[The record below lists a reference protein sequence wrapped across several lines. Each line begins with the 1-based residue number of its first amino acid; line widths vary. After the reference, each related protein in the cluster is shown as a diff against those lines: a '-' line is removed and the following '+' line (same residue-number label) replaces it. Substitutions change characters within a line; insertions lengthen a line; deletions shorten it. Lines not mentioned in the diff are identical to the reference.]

1 MAAGTTTLQRPT
13 SAAAPA
19 AHRTPAP
26 LVERR
31 PLWWAACLICGGI
44 IGLVLAVVGT
54 LRGVRPSRRRV
65 LVVVCGTVVQALL
78 AGAFAVL
85 GPGAQLRPCS
95 AAGEGG
101 GLWQT
106 VRTVV
111 NAPVSGA
118 ALLYAARAGGEMYHC
133 AANGTTAV
141 ILDDGFARAG
151 TMYGTVFLTDQRAE
165 TQSPRMR
172 RLSEHEAR
180 HSDQWA
186 LGSLLAGPAAFPAL
200 YAADE
205 AFFPGAY
212 NHFERAAGLEDGGYD
227 PPPDSPPAAGRLAVL
242 SIGLLVGYTL
252 AVSPGR
258 RRPRPVVRPGPVP
271 AAPREPGRGAGPAG
285 DAESPKAPAGA

>member
-1 MAAGTTTLQRPT
+1 MAAGTATLERPT
-13 SAAAPA
+13 SSAPPAVHRAPA
-19 AHRTPAP
+19 R

-31 PLWWAACLICGGI
+31 PVWWAACLICGGLV
-44 IGLVLAVVGT
+44 GLLLAAVGT
-54 LRGVRPSRRRV
+54 LRGARPSRRRV
-65 LVVVCGTVVQALL
+65 LAVVCGTVVQAVL

-85 GPGAQLRPCS
+85 GPGGQTRPCG
-95 AAGEGG
+95 APGEGG

-106 VRTVV
+106 ARTVV

-118 ALLYAARAGGEMYHC
+118 ALLYAAGEGGEMFHC

-141 ILDDGFARAG
+141 VLDDGFARAG

-205 AFFPGAY
+205 MFFPGAY
-212 NHFERAAGLEDGGYD
+212 NHFEQAAGLEDGGYD

-242 SIGLLVGYTL
+242 SVGLLVGYTL

-258 RRPRPVVRPGPVP
+258 RKPPPEARPGPVP
-271 AAPREPGRGAGPAG
+271 TEPRDPAG
-285 DAESPKAPAGA
+285 EAGAPEVPARR

>member
-1 MAAGTTTLQRPT
+1 M
-13 SAAAPA
+13 
-19 AHRTPAP
+19 
-26 LVERR
+26 
-31 PLWWAACLICGGI
+31 AACLICGG
-44 IGLVLAVVGT
+44 VVGLLLAAVGT
-54 LRGVRPSRRRV
+54 RRGARPSRRRV
-65 LVVVCGTVVQALL
+65 LIVVWGTVVQAAL

-85 GPGAQLRPCS
+85 GPGAQMRPCG

-101 GLWQT
+101 GVWQT
-106 VRTVV
+106 ARTVV

-118 ALLYAARAGGEMYHC
+118 ALLFAAGEGGEMFHC

-141 ILDDGFARAG
+141 VLDDGFARAG

-205 AFFPGAY
+205 LVFPGAY

-227 PPPDSPPAAGRLAVL
+227 PPPDSPPVAGRLAIL
-242 SIGLLVGYTL
+242 SVGVLVGYIL
-252 AVSPGR
+252 AVSPTRR
-258 RRPRPVVRPGPVP
+258 RRPPRAPVRPEPEPEQAPKPEPEPEQAPASVP
-271 AAPREPGRGAGPAG
+271 APR
-285 DAESPKAPAGA
+285 

>member
-1 MAAGTTTLQRPT
+1 MAAGTATLERPT
-13 SAAAPA
+13 SSATPVVSRAPA
-19 AHRTPAP
+19 R

-31 PLWWAACLICGGI
+31 SVWWAACLICGGLV
-44 IGLVLAVVGT
+44 GLLLAIVGT
-54 LRGVRPSRRRV
+54 RRGARPSRRRV
-65 LVVVCGTVVQALL
+65 LIVVWGTVVQVVL
-78 AGAFAVL
+78 ASAYAVL
-85 GPGAQLRPCS
+85 GPGGQMRPCS

-106 VRTVV
+106 ARTVV

-118 ALLYAARAGGEMYHC
+118 ALLYAAGEGGEMYHC

-141 ILDDGFARAG
+141 VLDDGFARAG

-165 TQSPRMR
+165 AQSPRMR

-205 AFFPGAY
+205 AFFPGAF
-212 NHFERAAGLEDGGYD
+212 NHFEQAAGLEDGGYD
-227 PPPDSPPAAGRLAVL
+227 PPPDSPPAAGRLAFL
-242 SIGLLVGYTL
+242 SVGLLIGYTL

-258 RRPRPVVRPGPVP
+258 RKLPPVARPGPVP
-271 AAPREPGRGAGPAG
+271 TAPRDPG
-285 DAESPKAPAGA
+285 DATGAARGPESRKVPARP

>member
-1 MAAGTTTLQRPT
+1 MAAGTATLERPT
-13 SAAAPA
+13 TPSAPA
-19 AHRTPAP
+19 GDAVPARP
-26 LVERR
+26 VERR
-31 PLWWAACLICGGI
+31 AVWWAACLICGGLT
-44 IGLVLAVVGT
+44 GLVLAVAGT
-54 LRGVRPSRRRV
+54 LRGARPSRRRV
-65 LVVVCGTVVQALL
+65 LVVVWGTVVQAVL
-78 AGAFAVL
+78 ACAFAVL
-85 GPGAQLRPCS
+85 GPGAQMRPCP

-106 VRTVV
+106 ARTVL

-118 ALLYAARAGGEMYHC
+118 ALLYAAGEGGEMYHC
-133 AANGTTAV
+133 AADGTTAV

-172 RLSEHEAR
+172 KLSEHEAR

-205 AFFPGAY
+205 VFFPGAY

-242 SIGLLVGYTL
+242 SVGVLVGYTL

-258 RRPRPVVRPGPVP
+258 RRPVPVVR
-271 AAPREPGRGAGPAG
+271 
-285 DAESPKAPAGA
+285 AGALPTALHDPGATRGPESGKAAVRG